1 LNVSPPLSVPTAQ
14 ATVTGAAM
22 DTIVPRRRGK
32 TIAVACLAAL
42 AFASAAGAAWRLMP
56 RGLQVAASDVRVAAV
71 EKGVF
76 LDDIVVRASAEP
88 LHSVILDSVEAGRV
102 EEVYARD
109 GAVVGAGQLL
119 FRLSNPQRNLDLL
132 ARQAEHAQQISNLSN
147 LRVAQQASG
156 DEHRRRQADLLYAV
170 AQAEKLQARNQRLA
184 ARGFIASVT
193 LQESGDALVQ
203 QRRLLADEQ
212 AAGETEARV
221 QRDAQT
227 QLAGA
232 IAELRAGLRLVGA
245 TLDALAVRAP
255 VAGRLTDFHLQVGE
269 RVDTG
274 AHIGRIDDPGRFK
287 LKADVDE
294 FYLNRVAAG
303 RHGLVHQDGRDY
315 AVDIAAVYPQIKDGR
330 FGVELAFT
338 REQPPVISPGQ
349 SLDAQIT
356 LGEPAPALLLPNG
369 AFVNDSGGAWVFVVA
384 PDGVHAARRE
394 IRIGRRN
401 NSQIEVLAGLA
412 VGERVIVSGY
422 AAYVKSLRLQLN

>member
-1 LNVSPPLSVPTAQ
+1 MPPPP

-22 DTIVPRRRGK
+22 DTVVPRRHGK
-32 TIAVACLAAL
+32 AIAVAGGAAL
-42 AFASAAGAAWRLMP
+42 ALAAAAYGAWSLMP
-56 RGLQVAASDVRVAAV
+56 RGLQISASDVRIAAV

-102 EEVYARD
+102 EEIHARD
-109 GAVVGAGQLL
+109 GTLVDQGELL

-156 DEHRRRQADLLYAV
+156 DGHRRRRSDLLYDV

-184 ARGFIASVT
+184 AQGFIAPVT
-193 LQESGDALVQ
+193 LQESSDAVVQ
-203 QRRLLADEQ
+203 QRHLLAEEE
-212 AAGETEARV
+212 AAASNEAQV

-227 QLAGA
+227 QLAAA
-232 IAELRAGLRLVGA
+232 IAGLRAGLRLVGA

-274 AHIGRIDDPGRFK
+274 AHIGRIDDPQRFK

-303 RHGLVHQDGRDY
+303 RHGVVHQDGRDY
-315 AVDIAAVYPQIKDGR
+315 AIGVAAVYPQIKDGR
-330 FGVELAFT
+330 FSVELAFV

-356 LGEPAPALLLPNG
+356 LGEPAAALLLPNG
-369 AFVNDSGGAWVFVVA
+369 AFVNDSGGAWAFVVA
-384 PDGVHAARRE
+384 PDGVHAARRA

-412 VGERVIVSGY
+412 AGERVIVSSY
-422 AAYVKSLRLQLN
+422 AAYAKSLRLQLN